1 MNTNQINAKKEFFIR
16 AMEKDNKDLIHA
28 VAPADMMA
36 IIHQCDPLHHYN
48 GENHLLEISNADELC
63 FDDYCFD
70 NHCGESDYMVAR
82 DTFLM
87 DPVRAEL
94 NKIKYE
100 KGLITDDEL
109 LAFALFLIGDSL
121 IVKEHE
127 EDEDIDYRATANLV
141 NHVASRL
148 KFLASCMNLAR
159 YDMLNTVIQFARQDM
174 DTPIVTSYCF
184 DEVEMEDGGVL
195 DYYGRM
201 TDVAAFAHP
210 HDMKERAYAIAKKT
224 TDKIMK
230 ELGKRYPDVFETD
243 GNEKVPE
250 EEPLVERDFEG

>member
-16 AMEKDNKDLIHA
+16 AMEKDNKDLIHV

-36 IIHQCDPLHHYN
+36 IIHRCDPLHHYN

-82 DTFLM
+82 DTFLI

-100 KGLITDDEL
+100 KGLITGDEL
-109 LAFALFLIGDSL
+109 LAFALFLVGDSL

-127 EDEDIDYRATANLV
+127 EDEDVDYRATANLV

-148 KFLASCMNLAR
+148 KFFAMCMNGER
-159 YDMLNTVIQFARQDM
+159 YDMLNTVIQFTRQEM
-174 DTPIVTSYCF
+174 DTPIDTSYCF
-184 DEVEMEDGGVL
+184 DEVDMEDGGVL
-195 DYYGRM
+195 NYYARM
-201 TDVAAFAHP
+201 TDVKAFTQL
-210 HDMKERAYAIAKKT
+210 HDMQEGLRVLARKAAEKMVAEYSKKFPNANNKTKES
-224 TDKIMK
+224 
-230 ELGKRYPDVFETD
+230 
-243 GNEKVPE
+243 E